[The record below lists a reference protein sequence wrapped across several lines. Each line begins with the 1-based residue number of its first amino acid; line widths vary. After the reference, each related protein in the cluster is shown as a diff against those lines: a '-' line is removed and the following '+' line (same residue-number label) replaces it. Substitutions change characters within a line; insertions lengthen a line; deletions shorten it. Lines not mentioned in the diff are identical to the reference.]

1 MWRSNPISVGLS
13 MSPRYAIYY
22 TPPPFS
28 ALARFGTGVIAYDCF
43 DAVEVAHAPPDG
55 IDSNIQKLMTLDPRR
70 YGFHATIV
78 APFYLKEHSE
88 EDFIAAA
95 SAYATKTAPVRI
107 EGLDVATIGDFVAL
121 TPAVL
126 SEEISRFAANCLKA
140 FSAYRAPLSD
150 ADRERRMKGKL
161 SPRQIE
167 LMDQW
172 GYPYVLDEYRFHMTL
187 TGALLENMRDKVP
200 RSAGTRLCRAI
211 E

>member
-1 MWRSNPISVGLS
+1 
-13 MSPRYAIYY
+13 
-22 TPPPFS
+22 
-28 ALARFGTGVIAYDCF
+28 
-43 DAVEVAHAPPDG
+43 
-55 IDSNIQKLMTLDPRR
+55 
-70 YGFHATIV
+70 
-78 APFYLKEHSE
+78 
-88 EDFIAAA
+88 
-95 SAYATKTAPVRI
+95 
-107 EGLDVATIGDFVAL
+107 
-121 TPAVL
+121 
-126 SEEISRFAANCLKA
+126 LKA